1 MPISYKLDR
10 ARRSILT
17 TATGAITSEDIRSHF
32 QAVRQEQAA
41 SYAELIDAQTATG
54 QDLSS
59 TDISNAAGLI
69 EASSCQERFGPR
81 AVVVGSAVAF
91 GMTRMLAILLSDHL
105 AMEIFYDRDEAERW
119 LALSG
124 PPEGG

>member
-10 ARRSILT
+10 ARRLILT

-32 QAVRQEQAA
+32 QAMQQERAGG
-41 SYAELIDAQTATG
+41 YAELIDAHTATG
-54 QDLSS
+54 QSLSS
-59 TDISNAAGLI
+59 TDISNAAALV
-69 EASSCQERFGPR
+69 EASSCHEKFGPR

-91 GMTRMLAILLSDHL
+91 GMTRMLAILVSDHL

-124 PPEGG
+124 PLVGG